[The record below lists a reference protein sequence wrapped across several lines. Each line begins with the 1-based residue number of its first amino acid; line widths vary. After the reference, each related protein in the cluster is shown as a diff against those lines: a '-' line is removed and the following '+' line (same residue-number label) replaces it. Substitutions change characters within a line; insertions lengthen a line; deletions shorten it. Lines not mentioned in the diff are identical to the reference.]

1 MKIILKEN
9 IENLGKRGDII
20 NVAAGYGR
28 NYLIPRKLAIQVT
41 SSNMKMIEMEQKAL
55 QKKLEGE
62 VKSFQSVID
71 QLNQTSLSFERKAGD
86 KDVIFG
92 SVSTSDIKEA
102 LDKLGIEVE
111 KKKIMLAEP
120 IKRLGNFTVPI
131 KVFHDE
137 KTEIKIEVKKEGAED
152 EEKKPVV
159 SEEKAI
165 EEKETVKAED
175 KKEESPVKPELEK
188 KKESVLEK
196 AKEEVKTEKKQEESQ
211 VEPEP
216 EKKDE
221 SPAEETKEEL
231 PVEEK
236 QEENPIEPEP
246 EKKDEPPAEETKEE
260 LTVEEKP
267 DQTETATE
275 IPEEKPEAVIETK
288 PEESS
293 EDNVDAEEKKD

>member
-28 NYLIPRKLAIQVT
+28 NYLIPRKLALQVT
-41 SSNMKMIEMEQKAL
+41 PSNMKMIEMEQKAL
-55 QKKLEGE
+55 RKKLEGE

-71 QLNQTSLSFERKAGD
+71 QLNQTALSFERKAGD

-111 KKKIMLAEP
+111 KKKILLAEP

-137 KTEIKIEVKKEGAED
+137 QPEIKIEVKKERAED
-152 EEKKPVV
+152 EKKKPAV
-159 SEEKAI
+159 SEGKA

-175 KKEESPVKPELEK
+175 KKEESPVEPELEK
-188 KKESVLEK
+188 KEEPVL
-196 AKEEVKTEKKQEESQ
+196 
-211 VEPEP
+211 
-216 EKKDE
+216 
-221 SPAEETKEEL
+221 EETKEEMTA
-231 PVEEK
+231 EEK
-236 QEENPIEPEP
+236 QDINETIPEIP
-246 EKKDEPPAEETKEE
+246 DEKKEEI
-260 LTVEEKP
+260 EEKP
-267 DQTETATE
+267 
-275 IPEEKPEAVIETK
+275 KAVIKTK
-288 PEESS
+288 SEESS
-293 EDNVDAEEKKD
+293 EDNINVEEK